1 MMKADVLAKGYVRPY
16 NAVSLWTIVLLPIFL
31 MTLLFVYMFFAL
43 GKVEPIIA
51 IMWLSFC
58 VLCAVSLLVLLI
70 FEKTA
75 MRYCIG
81 TDVVYSRDLLRK
93 HCTLRD
99 EQVKQIE
106 LTMSVGDVNK
116 NNLNAQAPHLICS
129 DGYYKHD
136 DRISLSYH
144 RKSQVVVR
152 ITRKNFPAVQAYL
165 ARLGVPMNFNDYNS
179 MMQTLPYGHLLQ
191 RRRQDGT
198 WQRQ

>member
-1 MMKADVLAKGYVRPY
+1 MTTGYVRPY
-16 NAVSLWTIVLLPIFL
+16 NAVSLWTIVLLPLFL

-58 VLCAVSLLVLLI
+58 VLCVVSLLIMLI
-70 FEKTA
+70 FDKTS
-75 MRYCIG
+75 MRYCIC
-81 TDVVYSRDLLRK
+81 TDAVYSRDLLRK
-93 HCTLRD
+93 HCFLHD

-106 LTMSVGDVNK
+106 LTMSVGDVK
-116 NNLNAQAPHLICS
+116 KYNLNAKAPHMICS
-129 DGYYKHD
+129 DDFYVHD

-152 ITRKNFPAVQAYL
+152 ITRKNFPQVQDYL
-165 ARLGVPMNFNDYNS
+165 ARMGVPMKFDDYDS

-191 RRRQDGT
+191 RRRQDGS
-198 WQRQ
+198 WQQQ